1 MRTAYFRGN
10 LMNKL
15 VIIILWRPFQSLEV
29 KKYNKNKIR
38 SKIQKRVLDLMKI
51 LILIHKIKKI
61 IVLIYLHLISSI
73 TNTSKVKK
81 QSKVNLDYEDGSNG
95 V

>member
-61 IVLIYLHLISSI
+61 IVLIYLNLISTI

>member
-1 MRTAYFRGN
+1 
-10 LMNKL
+10 
-15 VIIILWRPFQSLEV
+15 
-29 KKYNKNKIR
+29 
-38 SKIQKRVLDLMKI
+38 VLDLMKI